1 MKKSPRDSFDYCLDS
16 VIEAVKWNDNSVVTI
31 ASNVLGTEPVGR
43 VKRRVKG
50 KGETMVQQPNIVKRY
65 NQGMGGVDLM
75 DRALSEFRPCIHGK
89 KWYWPLLVNALNISV
104 VYTYRFYSI
113 LKKKIVP
120 HK

>member
-1 MKKSPRDSFDYCLDS
+1 MKKTPRDSFDYCLDS
-16 VIEAVKWNDNSVVTI
+16 VIEAVKLNDN
-31 ASNVLGTEPVGR
+31 
-43 VKRRVKG
+43 

-104 VYTYRFYSI
+104 VYTYRFYCI
-113 LKKKIVP
+113 LKKKFVP
-120 HK
+120 HKEFRMALVDGLTKGNGPT